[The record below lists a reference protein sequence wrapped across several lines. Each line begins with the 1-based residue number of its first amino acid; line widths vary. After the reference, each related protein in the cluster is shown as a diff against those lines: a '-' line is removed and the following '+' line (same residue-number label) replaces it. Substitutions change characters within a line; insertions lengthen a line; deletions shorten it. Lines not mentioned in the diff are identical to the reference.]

1 MSSIASQRETFNQ
14 EPMLGVDAPI
24 GFPQTGLWPAT
35 AGVVTKKVTAN
46 TAQTFT
52 LPDPCGTEQVFIRL
66 DIAGLGSETVALT
79 VVYGDG
85 TTTETCNPFLLSTG
99 ALQDGT
105 ALGNGSY
112 ALPKNLGIKKVI
124 TTKSAGSDVTAQ
136 AVAWVTVPRK

>member
-1 MSSIASQRETFNQ
+1 MSSMKSIAKLVPG
-14 EPMLGVDAPI
+14 EPLMGIDAPI
-24 GFPQTGLWPAT
+24 GFPQLGLWPAT

-52 LPDPCGTEQVFIRL
+52 LPDPCGVEPVFVRL

-112 ALPKNLGIKKVI
+112 ALPRGLNVKKVI